1 MPFPWSRT
9 RLASQLRIGFGA
21 VAGLGG
27 AVTANNEGDRAHASF
42 PRHPDRLRLPLGE
55 LPRADGKRDAHDS
68 SADRE

>member
-1 MPFPWSRT
+1 M
-9 RLASQLRIGFGA
+9 AGGA

-55 LPRADGKRDAHDS
+55 LPSADGKGDAHDS